1 MKQKLL
7 HSLPL
12 LIGFWL
18 FCLLPQEAKAQ
29 QVAVKT
35 NGLMWAAMIPNV
47 ASEFVVGERST
58 IDLGLFGTT
67 TIYGH
72 EAKILGLQ
80 PEYRYYFNG
89 RPMTREF
96 VGVAA
101 LGATY
106 DITWGKRFYKGDA
119 LGLGVTMGYVMN
131 LGRRW
136 NVEFY
141 GGFGV
146 VSFKQKEYLVDTN
159 FGDYAEEQVN
169 RTNSTG
175 YKLLPTKIGLSISY
189 IIR

>member
-1 MKQKLL
+1 MKALFQHLSILL
-7 HSLPL
+7 VVAT
-12 LIGFWL
+12 IA
-18 FCLLPQEAKAQ
+18 LLPHEAKAQ
-29 QVAVKT
+29 QVAVKS

-47 ASEFVVGERST
+47 AAEFVVGERST

-67 TIYGH
+67 TIYGN

-80 PEYRYYFNG
+80 PEYRYFFNG

-96 VGVAA
+96 VGIAA

-146 VSFKQKEYLVDTN
+146 VTFKQKEYLVDTN
-159 FGDYAEEQVN
+159 FGDYTEEQVN

-175 YKLLPTKIGLSISY
+175 YKLLPTKIGVSITY